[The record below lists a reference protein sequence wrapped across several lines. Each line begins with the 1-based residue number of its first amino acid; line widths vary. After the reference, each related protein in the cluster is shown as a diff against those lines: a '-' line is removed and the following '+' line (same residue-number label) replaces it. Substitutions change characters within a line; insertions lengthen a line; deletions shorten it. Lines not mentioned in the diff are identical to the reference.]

1 MKEKIIKD
9 IDDFKKRLTKAKNDN
24 NRADEV
30 RTTPTASS
38 NEQ

>member
-24 NRADEV
+24 NRADEG
-30 RTTPTASS
+30 RAYC
-38 NEQ
+38 NLNNAYR